1 MLLEG
6 QKVDEEV
13 QIEEEKKQ
21 LSDGSKESRIIQNH
35 KIVEYWW

>member
-13 QIEEEKKQ
+13 QTEEEKKQ
-21 LSDGSKESRIIQNH
+21 LSDGSKESRII
-35 KIVEYWW
+35 

>member
-21 LSDGSKESRIIQNH
+21 LSDGSKESRII
-35 KIVEYWW
+35 